1 MAENRRKPQNKGRP
15 RRTDDRRGA
24 KGSDGRTS
32 GGRGSQGAG
41 HKGSGSKSSGSKNP
55 NRTKGSGSS
64 RQPRPHQREKLRTAG
79 SGGGDLPQWIR
90 DEIGRVTTKERRDAT
105 LALLGEAADQFAD
118 ARYPAAYA
126 RLVKAKG
133 LASSSPTI
141 RELLGLTAYRMGKWE
156 EALRELRAFRRIEGD
171 TTHLAVEMDCLRALG
186 RQRDVPKVWEIFRER
201 GASKGAEVELRV
213 VYGAHLLDEGDAAA
227 AWKVTNPGR
236 IAADAHEN
244 DLRQWY
250 VASRAALALG
260 DAGTARRLLDAIET
274 RDLGFPGL
282 EELSQQIAESETG

>member
-1 MAENRRKPQNKGRP
+1 MAENRRKPQNKGRQ
-15 RRTDDRRGA
+15 RRTDDRRGS
-24 KGSDGRTS
+24 KSSDGGSS
-32 GGRGSQGAG
+32 GYRGS
-41 HKGSGSKSSGSKNP
+41 KGSGSTGGGSKKPYRSKGSSSGQP
-55 NRTKGSGSS
+55 
-64 RQPRPHQREKLRTAG
+64 PRPHQREKLRTAG

-90 DEIGRVTTKERRDAT
+90 DEIGRVTTKERRDVT

-118 ARYPAAYA
+118 SRYPAAYA
-126 RLVKAKG
+126 RLIKAKG

-274 RDLGFPGL
+274 RDIGFPGL
-282 EELSQQIAESETG
+282 EELSQQIAGSETD